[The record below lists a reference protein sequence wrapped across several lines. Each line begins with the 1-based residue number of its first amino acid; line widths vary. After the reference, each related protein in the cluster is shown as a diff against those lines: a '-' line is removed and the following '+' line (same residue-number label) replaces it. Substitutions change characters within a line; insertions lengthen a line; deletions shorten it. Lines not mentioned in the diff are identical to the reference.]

1 MSGHRKTFV
10 LPLAAL
16 IVLSLGCGSG
26 SSGPGDSS
34 PQGGGSESM
43 ILFQNP
49 LLYAGHQREHAEVS
63 FPQGDFTRVKL
74 FYYLTNFCGSGTEP
88 ECDPWDRLSNITFF
102 DGKGYRYEIMRV
114 ITPFGGNMN
123 YVDDVSE
130 YLPLFQGTGEFEVY
144 VSAWVGQWSV
154 HIVLVFD
161 SYGPGEGVDEVVPI
175 YYNENYNSLTFMT
188 PQRFQVPED
197 TSAVTVTCRLTGHN
211 NAGTNCDEF
220 CRKNVRVYLDGEELS
235 TFVPWRDDCADFLG
249 VNPFGLP
256 ASVRLSRA
264 GWCPGDFV
272 YPYDFEILDPGPGEH
287 TTYLAIEDVE
297 PDGGYWAVSMDVKI
311 HGNGR

>member
-1 MSGHRKTFV
+1 MFGYRKTFG
-10 LPLAAL
+10 LALFAL

-26 SSGPGDSS
+26 SSSPGDTPPEGS
-34 PQGGGSESM
+34 GSESI

-49 LLYAGHQREHAEVS
+49 VLQAGHQRERVRVVL
-63 FPQGDFTRVKL
+63 PKGDFTRVKL
-74 FYYLTNFCGSGTEP
+74 FYYLTSYCGSGSEP
-88 ECDPWDRLSNITFF
+88 ECDPWDRLSNITLI
-102 DGKGYRYEIMRV
+102 DKYEERYEIMRV

-130 YLPLFQGTGEFEVY
+130 YLPLLRVWADFEVY
-144 VSAWVGQWSV
+144 VSAWVGQWSAHV
-154 HIVLVFD
+154 VMVFD
-161 SYGPGEGVDEVVPI
+161 SYGAGGDVDEVVPI
-175 YYNENYNSLTFMT
+175 YYNENYNSLTFMN

-197 TSAVTVTCRLTGHN
+197 SSKVTVTCRLTGHN

-220 CRKNVRVYLDGEELS
+220 CQKTVRVYLDGEEIS
-235 TFVPWRDDCADFLG
+235 SFIPWRDDCADFLD

-272 YPYDFEILDPGPGEH
+272 YPYDFEIPDPGPGEH
-287 TTYLAIEDVE
+287 TTHLAIEDVE
-297 PDGGYWAVSMDVKI
+297 PNGGYWAVSMDVKI
-311 HGNGR
+311 HGDAR